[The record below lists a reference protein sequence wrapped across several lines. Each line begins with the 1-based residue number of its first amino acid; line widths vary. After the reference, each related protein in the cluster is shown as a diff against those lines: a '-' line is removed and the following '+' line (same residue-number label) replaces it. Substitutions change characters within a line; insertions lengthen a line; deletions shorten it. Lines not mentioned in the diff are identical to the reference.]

1 MTTIALGL
9 VGTASI
15 VGFVSSATG
24 ITISG
29 ETIDLTG
36 GVTGPLINFAFSAPR
51 SGTITS
57 ITAYFSNTI
66 LLSLTGTTITITA
79 QLYSSTTP
87 NNTFSPVP
95 GAVVTLAP
103 ALTGT
108 ISLGSTSHSITTEL
122 SIPITQETRL
132 LLVFSAT
139 ATGLD
144 LINTVTE

>member
-1 MTTIALGL
+1 
-9 VGTASI
+9 
-15 VGFVSSATG
+15 
-24 ITISG
+24 
-29 ETIDLTG
+29 
-36 GVTGPLINFAFSAPR
+36 
-51 SGTITS
+51 
-57 ITAYFSNTI
+57 
-66 LLSLTGTTITITA
+66 
-79 QLYSSTTP
+79 LYSSTTP

-139 ATGLD
+139 ATGLN
-144 LINTVTE
+144 LINTVTGYVSAVQQLPDLNKELYVKIKHQRSESGIAARFGSEIS